1 MSSVGPPL
9 PLFCRSG
16 FLRETLSPVRPHIS
30 GGWPAAGR
38 RGGRAR
44 APTRL
49 PELAPWSPPS
59 ARRLPMKE
67 VGWGAGRFWWP
78 CSRGGRLP
86 TAPPEGPRPC
96 APLAPRAGPPSCSVC
111 VSRWAAGPT
120 RVGRARGPSPEGR
133 ALGCSAQW
141 PGRGSQ
147 GTGRA
152 RPSGAVAGGRLGG
165 ASRLPVAARGPS
177 AHVSSAPGASAWLS
191 AAVSGDVCDS
201 RRQRHAGKGGREAGG
216 GSSPA
221 PGRPP
226 AAPPRPPPR
235 PWHPRGRGAGPGPGP
250 GRHHGSRHGHPSGPP

>member
-30 GGWPAAGR
+30 GGWPAAGP

-49 PELAPWSPPS
+49 LELAPWSPPS

-67 VGWGAGRFWWP
+67 VGWGAGGFWWP

-111 VSRWAAGPT
+111 VSRWAAGPH
-120 RVGRARGPSPEGR
+120 ARRPGPWTVTGGPS
-133 ALGCSAQW
+133 LGLQR
-141 PGRGSQ
+141 PV
-147 GTGRA
+147 A
-152 RPSGAVAGGRLGG
+152 RPWLAGDGQGPTLRGCCRRPPRRRPLAAARPGCLSLHAAPRHTFPVPLGRL
-165 ASRLPVAARGPS
+165 
-177 AHVSSAPGASAWLS
+177 PG
-191 AAVSGDVCDS
+191 
-201 RRQRHAGKGGREAGG
+201 
-216 GSSPA
+216 
-221 PGRPP
+221 
-226 AAPPRPPPR
+226 
-235 PWHPRGRGAGPGPGP
+235 
-250 GRHHGSRHGHPSGPP
+250 

>member
-16 FLRETLSPVRPHIS
+16 FLQETLSPVRPHIS

-49 PELAPWSPPS
+49 PELAPWNPPS

-67 VGWGAGRFWWP
+67 VGWGAGGFWWP

-96 APLAPRAGPPSCSVC
+96 APLAPRAGPLSCSVC
-111 VSRWAAGPT
+111 VSHWAAGPH
-120 RVGRARGPSPEGR
+120 ARRPGPWTVTGGPS
-133 ALGCSAQW
+133 LGLQR
-141 PGRGSQ
+141 PV
-147 GTGRA
+147 A
-152 RPSGAVAGGRLGG
+152 RPWLADPPGLSQEAASAEAARGG

-191 AAVSGDVCDS
+191 AAVSGDVCGS
-201 RRQRHAGKGGREAGG
+201 RRQRHTGKGGREAGG